1 MKVTTVEAMRR
12 LDERA
17 IREFGIPEQLL
28 MENAGLAVYTAITR
42 SWQVAGR
49 RFVVLCGIGNNGGDG
64 LVAARKL
71 RSEGARVVA
80 VVLGDPERYTG
91 AARLQ
96 LELYRAGGGE
106 LVAAPEIVEV
116 EGILAAAD
124 LVVDGLLGTGLTR
137 DVDGRYAEVIAAVNG
152 CNRTVVAIDIPSGVD
167 GDTGQVR
174 GVAVRADLTVTFGLP
189 KLGNMLHPGAALCG
203 RLVVSHISFPPEL
216 WCAEETPV
224 SIGLPSVLPPR
235 SPDGY
240 KGSFGDV
247 LVVAGAAGYYGAPT
261 FAAMSVLKA
270 GAGYV
275 RLAAPRSAVPG
286 LATGAREAVFVPQ
299 PETAAGSL
307 ALSALDGLVEL
318 GSQVDFVVIGPG
330 VSLDEE
336 TAELVRRLVSAVV
349 TPILVDGDGL
359 TAVAADLDV
368 VRRRTA
374 ATVLTPHPGEM
385 ARLVGS
391 DIAAVRT
398 ASVDTARGVARD
410 LGAVTLLKGARTLI
424 ALPDGTVRI
433 NPSGC
438 SALATAGS
446 GDVLTGTIAAL
457 HGLGLPVDE
466 AVVTGVFVHGLA
478 GDIAAERHGEDG
490 VTAGDVLA
498 AMPAAVRRL
507 REDRDALVADHYGI
521 LGTV

>member
-1 MKVTTVEAMRR
+1 MKASTVEAMRR

-17 IREFGIPEQLL
+17 VREFGIPEQIL
-28 MENAGLAVYTAITR
+28 MENAGLAVYTAIAR
-42 SWQVAGR
+42 SWEVVGR
-49 RFVVLCGIGNNGGDG
+49 RFAVLCGIGNNGGDG
-64 LVAARKL
+64 LVVARKL
-71 RSEGARVVA
+71 RSEEARVVT
-80 VVLGDPERYTG
+80 VVLGDPERFTG

-106 LVAAPEIVEV
+106 LVAEPESDEV
-116 EGILAAAD
+116 EQVLAAAD
-124 LVVDGLLGTGLTR
+124 VVVDGILGTGLTR
-137 DVDGRYAEVIAAVNG
+137 DVGGRYADVIERVNRCG
-152 CNRTVVAIDIPSGVD
+152 KPVTAIDIPSGVD

-189 KLGNMLHPGAALCG
+189 KLGNLLHPGAALGG

-216 WCAEETPV
+216 WHADELPV

-235 SPDGY
+235 SPDGH

-261 FAAMSVLKA
+261 FAAMSVLRA

-299 PETAAGSL
+299 PETATGSL
-307 ALSALDGLVEL
+307 ALSALDGLLEL
-318 GSQVDFVVIGPG
+318 GSRVDFVVVGPG

-336 TAELVRRLVSAVV
+336 TAELVRRLTAAVDA
-349 TPILVDGDGL
+349 PLLVDGDGL
-359 TAVAADLDV
+359 TAVAAELDT

-391 DIAAVRT
+391 DIAAVR
-398 ASVDTARGVARD
+398 AAPVDTARGVARD

-446 GDVLTGTIAAL
+446 GDVLTGTIAAMC
-457 HGLGLPVDE
+457 GLGLPVEE
-466 AVVTGVFVHGLA
+466 AAVTGVFVHGLA
-478 GDIAAERHGEDG
+478 GDIAAARHGEDG

-498 AMPAAVRRL
+498 ALPAAVRRL
-507 REDRDALVADHYGI
+507 REDRDALIADHYGI
-521 LGTV
+521 LGSV

>member
-1 MKVTTVEAMRR
+1 MKVSTVEGMRR

-17 IREFGIPEQLL
+17 IREFGIPEQVL
-28 MENAGLAVYTAITR
+28 MENAGLAVFTAIART
-42 SWQVAGR
+42 WEVAGR

-64 LVAARKL
+64 LVVARKL
-71 RSEGARVVA
+71 RSEGAQVA
-80 VVLGDPERYTG
+80 TVVLGDPERLTG

-96 LELYRAGGGE
+96 LELYRTGGGE
-106 LVAAPEIVEV
+106 VVADPELGDVDRV
-116 EGILAAAD
+116 LAEAD
-124 LVVDGLLGTGLTR
+124 VVVDGLLGTGLTR
-137 DVDGRYAEVIAAVNG
+137 EVGGRYADVIGCINRCGKAVA
-152 CNRTVVAIDIPSGVD
+152 AIDIPSGVD

-189 KLGNMLHPGAALCG
+189 KLGNLLHPGAALGG
-203 RLVVSHISFPPEL
+203 RLLVSHISFPPEL
-216 WCAEETPV
+216 WRADDLPV
-224 SIGLPSVLPPR
+224 SIGLPSALPPR

-275 RLAAPRSAVPG
+275 RLAAPRSVVPG

-318 GSQVDFVVIGPG
+318 GSAVDFVVVGPG

-336 TAELVRRLVSAVV
+336 TAELVRRLVVAVDAPV
-349 TPILVDGDGL
+349 LVDGDGL
-359 TAVAADLDV
+359 TAIAENLETVRKRAAP
-368 VRRRTA
+368 
-374 ATVLTPHPGEM
+374 TVLTPHPGEM
-385 ARLVGS
+385 ARLIGS
-391 DIAAVRT
+391 DIATVR
-398 ASVDTARGVARD
+398 AAPVDTVRKVAAD

-466 AVVTGVFVHGLA
+466 AAVTGVFVHGLA
-478 GDIAAERHGEDG
+478 GDIAAVRHGEDG
-490 VTAGDVLA
+490 VTASDVLA
-498 AMPAAVRRL
+498 ALPEAVRRL
-507 REDRDALVADHYGI
+507 REDRDELIADHYGI
-521 LGTV
+521 LGSV